1 VEEGTSYGNLQRR
14 LYCSNII
21 NMLHSNPYLKY
32 YRGQV
37 GGSVDIP
44 VFVGGQ
50 HGEGLGDFFRSV
62 LRFIAPIALRGLSTF
77 ASSTQRAHAGGASL
91 KDAARGAIG
100 PSLGA
105 MAGAVGESMRNQ
117 QAGTGMN
124 AMFDGDEGVP
134 YMNSA
139 THVYKGVKE
148 KKRHQTFQQS
158 KSKRNKKHKQKAATK
173 HGEYNF

>member
-1 VEEGTSYGNLQRR
+1 MAQ
-14 LYCSNII
+14 
-21 NMLHSNPYLKY
+21 SNPYLRY

-44 VFVGGQ
+44 VFIGGQ

-91 KDAARGAIG
+91 KDAARSAIG

-105 MAGAVGESMRNQ
+105 MAGAVGESLRNQ

-124 AMFDGDEGVP
+124 ALFAGDEGVP
-134 YMNSA
+134 YANNA
-139 THVYKGVKE
+139 AHVYKRASE
-148 KKRHQTFQQS
+148 KKRYHPFPHS
-158 KSKRNKKHKQKAATK
+158 KSKRNKKHKQKAAAK
-173 HGEYNF
+173 HGESQYNF